1 MKSVDNSHSTQNSRP
16 ADSHASEQAKP
27 SDESQKDF
35 RSALK
40 KRGDEG
46 QKEGGQNPEQQQ
58 HASPF
63 SPGAGILGGMSRGAQ
78 APAQMA
84 GAGQAGQAG
93 QLGELAQEIASRVM
107 VSKGD
112 ANSAGEVRIQLKDG
126 MLQNTEVRVS
136 VLDGKTQITFVS
148 GNMDSANML
157 HQRSGDM
164 QTELSKRLGDN
175 VEVKVM
181 SEDEARQSDQD
192 GQSRNKQQYKP
203 NEEDEGGFF

>member
-1 MKSVDNSHSTQNSRP
+1 MKSVDNNYSAQNSRP
-16 ADSHASEQAKP
+16 AESRTNEQAKP
-27 SDESQKDF
+27 SEENQQDF
-35 RSALK
+35 RSAMK

-46 QKEGGQNPEQQQ
+46 KKEGGQNPEQQQ

-78 APAQMA
+78 AQAPTQTA
-84 GAGQAGQAG
+84 GAGQAG

-107 VSKGD
+107 VAKGD
-112 ANSAGEVRIQLKDG
+112 ANSPGEVRIQLKDG

-136 VLDGKTQITFVS
+136 VVDGKTQITFVS
-148 GNMDSANML
+148 GNVDSANML

-164 QTELSKRLGDN
+164 QNELSKRLGDN
-175 VEVKVM
+175 IEVKVM

-192 GQSRNKQQYKP
+192 GQSRNKQNYQP
-203 NEEDEGGFF
+203 DEDEDNGFF